1 MVLGTSLTIEYRHH
15 KRNAQEPVLFRE
27 CYNGYVL
34 CILQNKLKEH
44 EDSEM
49 PPYFRFLTLLGFR
62 IFQVA
67 QVEAVV
73 LEVGLGGRLDAT
85 NVVPAP
91 KVCGIT
97 ALGYVDA
104 RHGPSYSSL
113 TSASECCCGRMDHV
127 EILGNSLY
135 LIGKEKAGIF
145 KTGVPAFTI
154 PQKPEGMQALE
165 EVAAA
170 KKVQLCEVQPLAI
183 SNQNAAGCPY
193 RQGLPGQIGIG
204 GEHQLLNAGLA
215 VELCRE
221 WARRC
226 IASGEM
232 PQYVKPHTRVKICS

>member
-1 MVLGTSLTIEYRHH
+1 
-15 KRNAQEPVLFRE
+15 
-27 CYNGYVL
+27 
-34 CILQNKLKEH
+34 
-44 EDSEM
+44 M

-183 SNQNAAGCPY
+183 SNQNAAGCP
-193 RQGLPGQIGIG
+193 RS
-204 GEHQLLNAGLA
+204 E
-215 VELCRE
+215 E
-221 WARRC
+221 RR
-226 IASGEM
+226 
-232 PQYVKPHTRVKICS
+232 